1 MLHLFDVGIVE
12 EFQFLFYLMPV
23 TLGIQLAF
31 YFWYQ
36 YWRIQDVNLKLNR
49 ILLSFGAFTL
59 LIVTGALFIN
69 VQRLFGGDATDVFYR
84 IGWASALSSPIGF
97 LGFIVID
104 EFSTIMNL
112 KLVKVLMGLAFIP
125 IIFVAIFGVGPMFL
139 GTILFSVLS
148 AYYIIG
154 VQIKLIRRSMGTIK
168 RKFTQFITGEF
179 LSLASLPFA
188 VLVGVGVFESPVNEI
203 VFYAG
208 VSLLGIGF
216 IILFISA
223 HDFPPFYEFEWKDN
237 LLRLFII
244 YQKDNSLLY
253 YTNLR
258 EILDQKASKTADQTE
273 KLQDEK
279 DRIFSAGIAGI
290 ENVIAKITDTQ
301 QDRINKIRQ
310 LDSFILL
317 EYGDAIPVTYALTVK
332 KDLASFQH
340 LLNAFK
346 QHFEDLYREIIGNLS
361 DIKSS
366 PEQLFGS
373 FDTIVSLILE
383 R

>member
-1 MLHLFDVGIVE
+1 
-12 EFQFLFYLMPV
+12 
-23 TLGIQLAF
+23 
-31 YFWYQ
+31 
-36 YWRIQDVNLKLNR
+36 
-49 ILLSFGAFTL
+49 
-59 LIVTGALFIN
+59 
-69 VQRLFGGDATDVFYR
+69 
-84 IGWASALSSPIGF
+84 
-97 LGFIVID
+97 
-104 EFSTIMNL
+104 
-112 KLVKVLMGLAFIP
+112 
-125 IIFVAIFGVGPMFL
+125 
-139 GTILFSVLS
+139 
-148 AYYIIG
+148 
-154 VQIKLIRRSMGTIK
+154 MGTIK

-203 VFYAG
+203 VFYSG
-208 VSLLGIGF
+208 VSLLGTGF

-253 YTNLR
+253 YANLR
-258 EILDQKASKTADQTE
+258 ESLDQKANKPAE
-273 KLQDEK
+273 KKEKFQDEK
-279 DRIFSAGIAGI
+279 DSIFSAGLAGI
-290 ENVIAKITDTQ
+290 EHVIATITDTQ

-317 EYGDAIPVTYALTVK
+317 EYGQELPVTYALTVK

-346 QHFEDLYREIIGNLS
+346 QHFENLYREIISNLGEM
-361 DIKSS
+361 KTGR
-366 PEQLFGS
+366 EQLFGS